1 MEEAKDCCFTNGNN
15 WFRYRTAAII
25 VENGCVLFTT
35 SKSSEYFY
43 TVGGGVHM
51 GEKAEDC
58 IKREVF
64 EETGIEYEV
73 DHLAMVVENFF
84 KGKGGSFENMDC
96 HCLEFYFVMKSRGC
110 QEGKSQS
117 INADNE
123 LEELHWIPIDELSTT
138 NIKPSFLRERL
149 PEILRSKQLIHVVT
163 DVDRMKK

>member
-1 MEEAKDCCFTNGNN
+1 MKKDCCFTNENN

-25 VENGCVLFTT
+25 EENGCVLFVT
-35 SKSSEYFY
+35 SKGVDYFY

-58 IKREVF
+58 IKREVL

-84 KGKGGSFENMDC
+84 TGNFGSVDKMDC
-96 HCLEFYFVMKSRGC
+96 HCLEFYFVMKSRGS
-110 QEGKSQS
+110 QELKGNS

-123 LEELHWIPIDELSTT
+123 QEELHWIPIADLQKT

-149 PEILRSKQLIHVVT
+149 PEILNTRQIIHVVT
-163 DVDRMKK
+163 DVDRVN

>member
-1 MEEAKDCCFTNGNN
+1 MKDKDCCFTNGNN

-35 SKSSEYFY
+35 SKSNDYFY

-51 GEKAEDC
+51 GEKSEDC

-84 KGKGGSFENMDC
+84 TGNSASFDKMNC
-96 HCLEFYFVMKSRGC
+96 QCLEFYFVMKSRGS
-110 QEGKSQS
+110 QELKSHS
-117 INADNE
+117 TNADNE
-123 LEELHWIPIDELSTT
+123 VEEMHWIPIADLQKT

-149 PEILRSKQLIHVVT
+149 PEILNSKQILHVVT
-163 DVDRMKK
+163 DVDRK